1 MKKIAF
7 VIFLVLTC
15 GLTSLT
21 CYAGQFDAAVIPKGA
36 FYLKI
41 FPEIFVISARFND
54 SGKPENIPGLS
65 QLSYIDNQFELYYG
79 ITDSLMAGVLLPVG
93 YVRQSYNAKG
103 TSSTTEVKN
112 PWIVIKHQFW
122 SEVVASASSLRIK
135 LPITEIDAL
144 KEGLDMDDKQ
154 VDIYPVYYLDWMMS
168 QATYIYTQI
177 GYKYRVKNGSIKPSD
192 ELRLVVETG
201 YAIVPGLVRMFTF
214 SDYTRFFGGKIGD
227 EKERFSAGYLYTIAA
242 GVRFMMGRDFQV
254 EILTHADPYGKNQ
267 FRGIGGHVGVKY
279 AFGM

>member
-7 VIFLVLTC
+7 LSFLVLTC
-15 GLTSLT
+15 GLVSLT
-21 CYAGQFDAAVIPKGA
+21 CYAGQFDATAIPEGA
-36 FYLKI
+36 LYLKI
-41 FPEIFVISARFND
+41 YPEIFVTNTRFDD
-54 SGKPENIPGLS
+54 SGNAVSIPGLS

-79 ITDSLMAGVLLPVG
+79 LTGSLMAGVLLPVG
-93 YVRQSYNAKG
+93 YVRRSYDVKG
-103 TSSTTEVKN
+103 TSAITKVKN
-112 PWIVIKHQFW
+112 PWIIIKHQFW

-135 LPITEIDAL
+135 LPITEIDPL
-144 KEGLDMDDKQ
+144 EEGLDMDDKQ
-154 VDIYPVYYLDWMMS
+154 VDIYPVYYLDWTMS

-214 SDYTRFFGGKIGD
+214 SDYTRFFGGKIDG
-227 EKERFSAGYLYTIAA
+227 EKDRLSAGYLYTIAA
-242 GVRFMMGRDFQV
+242 GVRFLMGRDLQL
-254 EILTHADPYGKNQ
+254 EILTHADPYGKNR
-267 FRGIGGHVGVKY
+267 FRGIGGHLGVKY